1 MPEDKEGGGGRM
13 SAIADIADH
22 PLTFSLSIALMVIFW
37 MAMLTFL
44 FQYLGWTGPASLVQ
58 HP

>member
-1 MPEDKEGGGGRM
+1 MAEGGGGGSRLNSM
-13 SAIADIADH
+13 LEVADH
-22 PLTFSLSIALMVIFW
+22 PLVFSLAITFMVIFW

-44 FQYLGWTGPASLVQ
+44 FQYLGWTGPASLSQ